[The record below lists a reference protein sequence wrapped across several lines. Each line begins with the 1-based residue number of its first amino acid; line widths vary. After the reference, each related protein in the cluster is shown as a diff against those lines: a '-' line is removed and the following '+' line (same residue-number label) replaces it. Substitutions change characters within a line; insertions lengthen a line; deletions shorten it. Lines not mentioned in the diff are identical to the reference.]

1 MGDGVFVW
9 ILFVGTLVLVYIDEQ
24 QQQQEQEQEQ
34 QSHLNGNIHEQKVGH
49 IIWGSQVTG
58 KVTQLP

>member
-1 MGDGVFVW
+1 
-9 ILFVGTLVLVYIDEQ
+9 LVYIDEQ